1 MGTITWPEINHC
13 SYSITGGKDPIYW
26 LEIKMEN
33 NHVRKIMLNDYSYSK
48 KKLAAAID
56 FYSKR
61 QLFVYSSED
70 KEIIKKITT
79 RIRIGP
85 ISGGHIYYM
94 GSCLKRKNQ
103 TTIIIQQK
111 IEYLK
116 RNGNYGCD

>member
-61 QLFVYSSED
+61 QFFVYSSED
-70 KEIIKKITT
+70 KEVIKNHNSDSYWPYFWWSYI
-79 RIRIGP
+79 
-85 ISGGHIYYM
+85 
-94 GSCLKRKNQ
+94 L
-103 TTIIIQQK
+103 
-111 IEYLK
+111 
-116 RNGNYGCD
+116 YG